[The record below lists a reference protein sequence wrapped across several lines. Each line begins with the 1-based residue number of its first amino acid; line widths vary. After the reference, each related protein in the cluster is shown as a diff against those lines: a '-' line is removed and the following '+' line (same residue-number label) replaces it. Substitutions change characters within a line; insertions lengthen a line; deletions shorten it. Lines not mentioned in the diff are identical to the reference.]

1 MAYVIEPIGK
11 LINSFS
17 KLPGVGNKTAQ
28 RYAYSVID
36 MSEEEARE
44 FSESILDVKSK
55 VKLNKPKK
63 QNLEANKNTRS
74 AILELGAGL

>member
-1 MAYVIEPIGK
+1 MAYTLEPIGK

-36 MSEEEARE
+36 MSEAEARE
-44 FSESILDVKSK
+44 FAESI
-55 VKLNKPKK
+55 
-63 QNLEANKNTRS
+63 
-74 AILELGAGL
+74 